1 MINPM
6 MLLMSL
12 LGRLLERPALPGAKY
27 WAPRSG
33 VFKRFRGPSLF
44 YSAHGG
50 ADDCD

>member
-1 MINPM
+1 MINRM

-12 LGRLLERPALPGAKY
+12 LGRLLERPALPRAKY

-33 VFKRFRGPSLF
+33 VFKRFRSPSLF

-50 ADDCD
+50 AEDCD